1 MFRYFCPIILSGG
14 RSSRFG
20 VDKAYFKI
28 KGISLLDF
36 RIYFF
41 FDMGFSFIYIIGYIK
56 KYSYMSDIFLNKG
69 PVFSI
74 LKIYLSFFDGY
85 FTHFLFFPVDLI
97 LNCKKKIFLMLLNC
111 EIFFSY
117 VCNLYIFPF
126 LLSFSLQTYYTILFF
141 VLNLNFF
148 YLSLI
153 FFFDFI
159 FLEKMCIYNFYSKNF
174 LNINIYYNFFLLD

>member
-14 RSSRFG
+14 HSSRFG
-20 VDKAYFKI
+20 VNKSFFKI
-28 KGISLLDF
+28 KDISLLDF

-41 FDMGFSFIYIIGYIK
+41 FDFGFSVIYISGYIK
-56 KYSYMSDIFLNKG
+56 RYSYISDIFLNRG

-74 LKIYLSFFDGY
+74 LKIYLYFFDSY

-97 LNCKKKIFLMLLNC
+97 FNCKKKIFLMLLNC
-111 EIFFSY
+111 DIFFSY
-117 VCNLYIFPF
+117 VCHSYIFPF
-126 LLSFSLQTYYTILFF
+126 LLSFSFQTYYTVFFF

-148 YLSLI
+148 FSSLN
-153 FFFDFI
+153 FFFYFI
-159 FLEKMCIYNFYSKNF
+159 LLEKIYISNFYSKFF